1 MKKYIMMMTV
11 ALFAFVF
18 NANAAGL
25 GEKGGC
31 CKKADCC
38 KDCKDEKCK
47 EQCAKYSSM
56 TDAEKDS
63 EAGKSL
69 AKECKAMCE
78 KNKCCASD
86 KKACD
91 KKEGKGCCK
100 H

>member
-1 MKKYIMMMTV
+1 MKKYIGMLFI

-18 NANAAGL
+18 NANA
-25 GEKGGC
+25 GGGDGKC

-38 KDCKDEKCK
+38 KNCKDEKCK
-47 EQCAKYSSM
+47 ETCTKLGAM
-56 TDAEKDS
+56 TDAEKNSDV
-63 EAGKSL
+63 GKKL
-69 AKECKAMCE
+69 AEECKAMCE

-86 KKACD
+86 KKCE